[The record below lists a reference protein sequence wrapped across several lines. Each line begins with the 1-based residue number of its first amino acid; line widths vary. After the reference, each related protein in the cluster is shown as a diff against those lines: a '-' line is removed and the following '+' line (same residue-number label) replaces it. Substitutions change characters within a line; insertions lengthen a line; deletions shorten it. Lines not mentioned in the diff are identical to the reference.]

1 MHDHSTSQRLCY
13 LDAAR
18 VAGPAGELAG
28 ATVETS
34 AAEPLGTLD
43 GVLIDP
49 DERRVRYLVVERTG
63 WLRRRKYVIPAEC
76 PAQVDAQNRALRI
89 DVEPDA
95 LSRLDDLDEGSIGE
109 FTDEDFVRAMF
120 ARQVA

>member
-1 MHDHSTSQRLCY
+1 MHDHSTSPRLCY

-63 WLRRRKYVIPAEC
+63 WLR
-76 PAQVDAQNRALRI
+76 QNP
-89 DVEPDA
+89 V
-95 LSRLDDLDEGSIGE
+95 
-109 FTDEDFVRAMF
+109 M
-120 ARQVA
+120 Q